1 MPLSL
6 SFSCDGERLSGRLA
20 VSRERERERVD
31 IKACRG
37 FGQGERESE
46 SQANVFWYSTQVS

>member
-20 VSRERERERVD
+20 VSRERERERESRHKSVS
-31 IKACRG
+31 G
-37 FGQGERESE
+37 FWPG
-46 SQANVFWYSTQVS
+46 